1 MDRETNLL
9 HPVMLRQKKG
19 VEAWLH
25 EEEFNRS
32 DSMWYGMVPND
43 HCTYYEHFEK
53 LPEFSSKLQHLKLY
67 KLSWRD
73 LDPYYVMD
81 AASIR
86 IARLLD
92 TFEGTDF
99 LDMCGAPGGKS
110 LVILDKMLRHESG
123 IRCKLVSN
131 EMGFKRTKTLKH
143 VLESFV
149 PEPVRQ
155 RHLSVSSVD
164 AKLWGLAEPN
174 KYDGILL
181 DAPCSGD
188 RHLLHQK
195 EEISK
200 WSIKSCKN
208 LQKTQF
214 ALLRSALEAVRI
226 GGYVVYATCSIN
238 PIENDQLVQQLLRKQ
253 GHKVQVQTLDMNV
266 GERTE
271 FGWSIL
277 PDSSPL
283 NEGPLYVSKLRR
295 IG

>member
-1 MDRETNLL
+1 MDQETNLL
-9 HPVMLRQKKG
+9 HPVMLRLKKG
-19 VEAWLH
+19 VEAWLQ
-25 EEEFNRS
+25 EEEFKKS
-32 DSMWYGMVPND
+32 DAMWYGMQPHD
-43 HCTYYEHFEK
+43 HCTYYEYFEK

-73 LDPYYVMD
+73 LDPYYMMD

-86 IARLLD
+86 IARLVD
-92 TFEGTDF
+92 MEEGTDF
-99 LDMCGAPGGKS
+99 LDMCSAPGGKS
-110 LVILDKMLRHESG
+110 LVMMDQMLRNESG
-123 IRCKLVSN
+123 VLCKLVSN
-131 EMGFKRTKTLKH
+131 EMGFKRTTTLKH
-143 VLESFV
+143 VLESFI
-149 PEPVRQ
+149 PENIRTK
-155 RHLSVSSVD
+155 HLSVANVD
-164 AKLWGLAEPN
+164 AKLWGMAEPN

-200 WSIKSCKN
+200 WSMKSCKN
-208 LQKTQF
+208 LQKTQH
-214 ALLRSALEAVRI
+214 ALLRSALETVRI

-238 PIENDQLVQQLLRKQ
+238 PIENDQLVQQVVRKQ
-253 GHKVQVQTLDMNV
+253 KSKVQVQDIEMNV

-277 PDSSPL
+277 PDVSPL
-283 NEGPLYVSKLRR
+283 NEGPLYVAKLRR